1 MIKELKTYDWKSV
14 LRLGNN
20 LGEFNDEQWRFLKA
34 LIIELA
40 TEKYSNSKLK
50 YVGAKHKDFDSVSG
64 HSVELKSQFSETFYK
79 NNGQLR
85 KTFNVK
91 FNNSMGTNNND
102 VLPDDHVC
110 DYLILMRRDGVCL
123 IDRKTIMKKSVKKGD
138 GFMLVLEASDL
149 VEITG
154 KVKVDDTVD
163 LELKGKIMNFLRSAI

>member
-1 MIKELKTYDWKSV
+1 MIEELKTYDWKSV

-20 LGEFNDEQWRFLKA
+20 LDEFNDEQWRFLKA

-40 TEKYSNSKLK
+40 TEKCSNTKLK
-50 YVGAKHKDFDSVSG
+50 YVGAKHKDFDSSSG

-102 VLPDDHVC
+102 ILPDEHIC
-110 DYLILMRRDGVCL
+110 DYLILVRKDGVCL
-123 IDRKTIMKKSVKKGD
+123 VDRQTIKNKSVKKGD
-138 GFMLVLEASDL
+138 GFMLVLVAVDL
-149 VEITG
+149 IEITG
-154 KVKVDDTVD
+154 KVVIDESNNLD
-163 LELKGKIMNFLRSAI
+163 LKSKIMSFLRSTI